1 MLSAKQ
7 GLMWCQDYNSHKADA
22 TLSQKPGV
30 HSSFVILAM
39 NASNNKKNLCTTQH
53 LVLLSCCVCSDRRD
67 VTLATTSTT
76 KVRKCQLMPPYHEFA
91 FSLWNAL
98 RVLFRC
104 NRNRQTVLICVHV
117 KWTLH
122 SGNNRKPQVK
132 PLKFTNEPIMW
143 STLAGNKSQIFF
155 TAIYFTNPIPI

>member
-1 MLSAKQ
+1 MLPYHRNQVSIAA
-7 GLMWCQDYNSHKADA
+7 LLYLPWMR
-22 TLSQKPGV
+22 TTT
-30 HSSFVILAM
+30 
-39 NASNNKKNLCTTQH
+39 KKNLCTTQH

-76 KVRKCQLMPPYHEFA
+76 KVRKCKLMPPYHEFA

-98 RVLFRC
+98 RVLFRR
-104 NRNRQTVLICVHV
+104 NRNHQTVLICVHV

-132 PLKFTNEPIMW
+132 PLKFTNEPIMR
-143 STLAGNKSQIFF
+143 STLAGNKSQIFS